1 MDDLLRH
8 QGNYK
13 KAEEYHWKCYEGR
26 LRVLGEDHPN
36 TLDSMNNLGNLYESQ
51 CNYKKAE
58 EYYLKDD

>member
-51 CNYKKAE
+51 
-58 EYYLKDD
+58 